1 MYPPAMDLRVISLFE
16 HLSDPELARVE
27 SLCSIRS
34 FAKHEEIYGERETTT
49 DIFFI
54 LAGAVRVTSFTES
67 GREVIFSQVAAGG
80 IFGEFSAIDR
90 LPRSAT
96 IVALTDCKLARMS
109 ASAFFDLLRENNS
122 VCVNVVE
129 LLVGKIRAMSE
140 RVFEVSALA
149 VRERLRR
156 ELLRLATT
164 SGKQDGQSITI
175 SPAPTHYEIAARIGS
190 HREAVTREFNR
201 FELEGVLEISRR
213 SIRILDMKRLKA
225 FEP

>member
-1 MYPPAMDLRVISLFE
+1 MDLRIISLFE
-16 HLSDPELARVE
+16 DLTDSELARVE

-34 FAKHEEIYGERETTT
+34 FAKQEEIYGERETTT

-54 LAGAVRVTSFTES
+54 LAGAIRIKSFTES
-67 GREVIFSQVAAGG
+67 GREIIHGDVSTGG

-96 IVALTDCKLARMS
+96 IVALSDCRLARMPP
-109 ASAFFDLLRENNS
+109 AAFFSLLRQNSS
-122 VCVNVVE
+122 VCVSLVE
-129 LLVGKIRAMSE
+129 LLVAKIRAMSE
-140 RVFEVSALA
+140 RVVELSALA

-156 ELLRLATT
+156 ELVRLATT
-164 SGKQDGQSITI
+164 SGKPDGHGITI

-201 FELEGVLEISRR
+201 LEHEKVLEIGRR
-213 SIRILDMKRLKA
+213 SIRILDMQRLKA
-225 FEP
+225 FDV